1 MTTESLHESHRG
13 QGMLI
18 RIRSLRVQHEGAEVS
33 VGIVITCGEHR
44 EQKSLPITTEQ
55 YCELKLSVGEIS
67 EELYDRLE
75 EASVLCSALR
85 SGEHLL
91 SYGANSAQMLTRK
104 LMQRGF
110 SKEVASLAVERL
122 CTMGLI
128 NERQDLRREVEKC
141 LRKLWGAKRISAHLW
156 SRGFDQ
162 EVIRELPALLEEVDF
177 PANCATYIRKHYG
190 EVPRETDEMHRMTA
204 SLTRYGYSIREIKGA
219 LLLLLHE
226 S

>member
-1 MTTESLHESHRG
+1 
-13 QGMLI
+13 MLI
-18 RIRSLRVQHEGAEVS
+18 RIRSLRVQHEGSEVS

-44 EQKSLPITTEQ
+44 EQKTLPIMTEQ
-55 YCELKLSVGEIS
+55 YVDLKLSVGEIT
-67 EELYDRLE
+67 EELYDRIE

-110 SKEVASLAVERL
+110 SKEVSSLAVERL
-122 CTMGLI
+122 CSIGLI

-177 PANCATYIRKHYG
+177 SANCAAYIRKHYG
-190 EVPRETDEMHRMTA
+190 RIPDAPNEKKKMVVA
-204 SLTRYGYSIREIKGA
+204 LCRYGYTLQEIKQGCA
-219 LLLLLHE
+219 LCE
-226 S
+226 QMP